1 MKKKILYI
9 LILIFNGI
17 GFTSLAQVGEHDI
30 KAIYLIKII
39 NNFEWETSDE
49 PFKITVISKNNIFYK
64 TLNTY
69 SKTLKVNGRS
79 IEVNY
84 KMRTSKKIKS
94 DVIYYG
100 EDKNKDLPETFKKDE
115 LIFTNNLKD
124 LKRSMINFHLSFD
137 QKLRFKV
144 NKNSL
149 INAGF
154 NPSTIMLILGGSNND
169 ILAMLEEK
177 DISIAQEKTKS
188 LTLKKEI
195 ELKELQLNNLQKEFS
210 SIEYDLS
217 VQKKALNVKNLEI
230 NETNTRLTE
239 QKKKYLRIS
248 DQVKEVNQSYKIDS
262 KKLETQKEKSFKLE
276 EQFQLTN
283 KSFNEQKIK
292 IDEQEIILN
301 DQNNLLKGKEKNLK
315 YAFFFSAILLVI
327 SIFAVISYVGKRK
340 SNNALANKNK
350 KIKDALDQLQVTQAK
365 LIQSEKMA
373 SLGMVTAGMGRE
385 INNPMTFIFT
395 GATILKKEL
404 KNESTEITET
414 INDIIMGAKRVSEII
429 DSLQNF
435 SRLDESNVKKINL
448 HENINSTLVILGSH
462 ARKKQTKINT
472 HFNSNVKDIECFPA
486 SINQV
491 IANIVAN
498 AIDAIEGDEGE
509 IDISTNIEGNSYI
522 IRIEDNGKGINEL
535 DLKKIFDPFF
545 TTKEVG
551 KGTGLGLSI
560 SYNIVKK
567 HNGSIN
573 VSSIPGKGSIFNIE
587 LPIRYKA

>member
-1 MKKKILYI
+1 
-9 LILIFNGI
+9 
-17 GFTSLAQVGEHDI
+17 
-30 KAIYLIKII
+30 
-39 NNFEWETSDE
+39 
-49 PFKITVISKNNIFYK
+49 
-64 TLNTY
+64 
-69 SKTLKVNGRS
+69 
-79 IEVNY
+79 
-84 KMRTSKKIKS
+84 
-94 DVIYYG
+94 
-100 EDKNKDLPETFKKDE
+100 
-115 LIFTNNLKD
+115 
-124 LKRSMINFHLSFD
+124 
-137 QKLRFKV
+137 
-144 NKNSL
+144 
-149 INAGF
+149 
-154 NPSTIMLILGGSNND
+154 
-169 ILAMLEEK
+169 
-177 DISIAQEKTKS
+177 
-188 LTLKKEI
+188 
-195 ELKELQLNNLQKEFS
+195 
-210 SIEYDLS
+210 
-217 VQKKALNVKNLEI
+217 
-230 NETNTRLTE
+230 
-239 QKKKYLRIS
+239 
-248 DQVKEVNQSYKIDS
+248 
-262 KKLETQKEKSFKLE
+262 
-276 EQFQLTN
+276 
-283 KSFNEQKIK
+283 
-292 IDEQEIILN
+292 
-301 DQNNLLKGKEKNLK
+301 
-315 YAFFFSAILLVI
+315 
-327 SIFAVISYVGKRK
+327 
-340 SNNALANKNK
+340 
-350 KIKDALDQLQVTQAK
+350 
-365 LIQSEKMA
+365 MA
-373 SLGMVTAGMGRE
+373 HE